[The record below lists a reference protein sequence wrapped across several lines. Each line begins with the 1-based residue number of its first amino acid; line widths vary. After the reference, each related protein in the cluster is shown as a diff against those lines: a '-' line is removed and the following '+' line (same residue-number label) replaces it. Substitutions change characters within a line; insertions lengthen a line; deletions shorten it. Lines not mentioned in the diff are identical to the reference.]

1 MNKQEIDRLLKR
13 IGQGD
18 EVAFEKLYL
27 ETKRGV
33 YAFLFT
39 YLNEPFDCEDALQ
52 TVYLKIKTNISS
64 YTAGTN
70 GLAWML
76 QIAKNTAL
84 NEIRSRKAAKNG
96 VINAVC
102 AEKEDAFAA
111 ADDRASVISAMNRTL
126 DEEERRIVV
135 LHVVLGYKHREIA
148 VMLELPL
155 GTVTSKYKR
164 AVAKLKKEIKEDA
177 L

>member
-1 MNKQEIDRLLKR
+1 MNKHEIDRLLKR

-18 EVAFEKLYL
+18 ECAFEKLYC

-39 YLNEPFDCEDALQ
+39 YLNEPSDCEDALQ
-52 TVYLKIKTNISS
+52 TVYLKIRTNIAR
-64 YTAGTN
+64 YMPGTN
-70 GLAWML
+70 GLAWIL

-84 NEIRSRKAAKNG
+84 NEIRARKTRLS
-96 VINAVC
+96 
-102 AEKEDAFAA
+102 AA
-111 ADDRASVISAMNRTL
+111 AFENNEENAFDLFSERDSVRSAIKRAL
-126 DEEERRIVV
+126 DEEESRIVV

-148 VMLELPL
+148 GMLEMPL